1 MADSRIAAILICK
14 PLPPVGHSGSGMIAN
29 LTHRPPDLLAEGESL
44 IMPSAVHQGTSPA
57 DQAKPV
63 KIVRPAG
70 RCILTGLAWP
80 AP

>member
-1 MADSRIAAILICK
+1 
-14 PLPPVGHSGSGMIAN
+14 MIAN
-29 LTHRPPDLLAEGESL
+29 TPSIRDLLAEGSL
-44 IMPSAVHQGTSPA
+44 IIPSADDQGTSPA

-70 RCILTGLAWP
+70 RCILTGLARP